1 MTMRERDFLQKALR
15 DSFGD
20 PTEQTFTEVMNHR
33 RHGRVRSSF
42 VKYAAI
48 AAVSAL
54 IAAIAVK
61 FILSKNDVRNEPAND
76 ITSSVSSDVRSE
88 PSNDISSSDPS
99 SETDDSGTDPEIAKR
114 VANNKL
120 RSFAS
125 DLKNHPEL
133 ISCSVNNILL
143 MDAGPTNTRNRG
155 IGLWFDNCLA
165 EKKSELYTMIANS
178 LLKGDLE
185 YIGDK
190 EPSMSESEAKEK
202 LKYQKGIIF
211 YYSDELGD
219 LDSNNNL
226 NIDLNIYNGK
236 ITVILTMGIKNG
248 NLSETRTWYFSKKDD
263 LNLFEDGK
271 IMLNEWGQSSANYS
285 DSLPGDVPMEERKL
299 SFDLYDHQKRIFIN
313 LTVRYE
319 DGMPVVDIGDMT
331 LPEGVSITK
340 CNMQILFQD
349 SHNVS
354 YSPIQTDKYE
364 AGTYSPP
371 LDNGK
376 WTRETKFNRVYF
388 SISFSTNE
396 HPTYERLIS
405 ETKTEK
411 VYSYVFTAGIKL
423 T

>member
-76 ITSSVSSDVRSE
+76 ITSSVSSEVRSE
-88 PSNDISSSDPS
+88 PSNDISSSVS
-99 SETDDSGTDPEIAKR
+99 SETDDSGTDQELAKR
-114 VANNKL
+114 AANNKL

-133 ISCSVNNILL
+133 ISCSVNNPLL
-143 MDAGPTNTRNRG
+143 ADSGPTNTRNRS
-155 IGLWFDNCLA
+155 IGLGFNNCLA
-165 EKKSELYTMIANS
+165 EKKSELYTIIANS

-185 YIGDK
+185 YIGEK
-190 EPSMSESEAKEK
+190 EPRMSESEAKEK
-202 LKYQKGIIF
+202 LKYPKSIIF
-211 YYSDELGD
+211 YYSDEPGVP
-219 LDSNNNL
+219 DSNNAVNL
-226 NIDLNIYNGK
+226 DLNIYNGK

-271 IMLNEWGQSSANYS
+271 IMLNEWGLSSANYS

-319 DGMPVVDIGDMT
+319 DGIPVLDIGDMT
-331 LPEGVSITK
+331 LPEGVSITE
-340 CNMQILFQD
+340 CNMQILFSD
-349 SHNVS
+349 SHNAS
-354 YSPIQTDKYE
+354 YSPIQIDKYE

-376 WTRETKFNRVYF
+376 WTRETKFKSVF
-388 SISFSTNE
+388 FCISFSTNE
-396 HPTYERLIS
+396 HPSYERLIS

-411 VYSYVFTAGIKL
+411 VYSYVFTTKIEL